1 MKHSSTWPAAA
12 MLALACVAASST
24 FALAANTDPDSVV
37 APAATQW
44 RMTPGVTFVPRS
56 SDMSVTYVGAGC
68 VTAPVGTGLAHK
80 VVLGDGMT
88 ARFVRL
94 YYRHDPSVR
103 LLFALTRYDAQGAF
117 TDYGTTYSTSAAGY
131 TSILSPELA
140 HVVDAANYGYVV
152 NVQFWNNPDAIFAN
166 GFENPQP
173 PLFCGVRL
181 MWDE

>member
-1 MKHSSTWPAAA
+1 M
-12 MLALACVAASST
+12 
-24 FALAANTDPDSVV
+24 
-37 APAATQW
+37 
-44 RMTPGVTFVPRS
+44 
-56 SDMSVTYVGAGC
+56 
-68 VTAPVGTGLAHK
+68 
-80 VVLGDGMT
+80 
-88 ARFVRL
+88 
-94 YYRHDPSVR
+94 
-103 LLFALTRYDAQGAF
+103 LLFALTRYDAQGAL
-117 TDYGTTYSTSAAGY
+117 TDYGMTYSTSAAGY